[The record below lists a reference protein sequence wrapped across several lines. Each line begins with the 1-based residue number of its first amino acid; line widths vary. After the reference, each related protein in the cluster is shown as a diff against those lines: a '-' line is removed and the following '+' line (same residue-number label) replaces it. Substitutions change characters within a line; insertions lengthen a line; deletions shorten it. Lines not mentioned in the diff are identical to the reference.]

1 MTIFMML
8 LGDLV
13 EGTVEAVFDGKGGW
27 DEGKGGWNLA
37 ETDRGKGGW

>member
-13 EGTVEAVFDGKGGW
+13 DYTVDVYDGKGGW
-27 DEGKGGWNLA
+27 DEGKGGWNQA
-37 ETDRGKGGW
+37 STDLGKGGW